1 MRMGIVVVV
10 VGSRL
15 LVNSDFAHL
24 GWDLL
29 VPKFVDTLTHTAFS
43 LFLPMSSL
51 SLLLS
56 LSWGEIYC
64 VLYGTLL
71 VFGGFGPVLLAAR
84 GKTSKGPGGRA
95 SDLTASSERMGVRAR
110 SRQRDKEIHLF
121 QIIME
126 SNIKKN
132 LCTMYE
138 KCVFFEL
145 RGKCKICINN
155 NSTLYGF

>member
-1 MRMGIVVVV
+1 MRMGVVVVVV

-64 VLYGTLL
+64 ALYGTLL

-121 QIIME
+121 FKLLWNQILRRIYVRCT
-126 SNIKKN
+126 KN
-132 LCTMYE
+132 
-138 KCVFFEL
+138 VFY
-145 RGKCKICINN
+145 RITWK
-155 NSTLYGF
+155 T